1 MVGLMAA
8 SKRAYAKG
16 DLPGL
21 LLPVTPACGELLP
34 TRASTECL
42 LRLAGSFGSVSWGF
56 AAPFLWVLVW
66 KIVFVPS
73 KTGVSV
79 SSILMEVLKLNPA
92 GLQGQIP
99 QEFLVPLSDP
109 QAGNP
114 DVGLRTSTSG
124 RTSLVLL
131 FSSFWVAYLVG
142 MGFAFT
148 VIVPLP
154 LPWLCLWMWGIVFWC
169 VPASSC

>member
-1 MVGLMAA
+1 M
-8 SKRAYAKG
+8 
-16 DLPGL
+16 
-21 LLPVTPACGELLP
+21 
-34 TRASTECL
+34 
-42 LRLAGSFGSVSWGF
+42 
-56 AAPFLWVLVW
+56 
-66 KIVFVPS
+66 FVPS

-99 QEFLVPLSDP
+99 WEFLVPLSDP

-114 DVGLRTSTSG
+114 DVGLRASTSG

-148 VIVPLP
+148 VIAPLP
-154 LPWLCLWMWGIVFWC
+154 LPWLCFWMWGIVFWC